1 MKTVFIVN
9 ERAQPGESCLVRQPT
24 PGERNKQR
32 LITLFR
38 PVTQNERAATMAD
51 VEQAT
56 DSKVPESIRK
66 RFGEFAAAQSL
77 QDFRREYEGTW
88 LPPEQP

>member
-24 PGERNKQR
+24 RGEREKLR
-32 LITLFR
+32 LIAIFR
-38 PVTQNERAATMAD
+38 PVIQNETAATLAD

-56 DSKVPESIRK
+56 DSKVPESVRK
-66 RFGEFAAAQSL
+66 RFGEVAAAQSP

-88 LPPEQP
+88 LPPERP

>member
-24 PGERNKQR
+24 QGEREKQR
-32 LITLFR
+32 LISIFR
-38 PVTQNERAATMAD
+38 PVTQNERVT
-51 VEQAT
+51 QAT
-56 DSKVPESIRK
+56 DDKVPEGARK
-66 RFGEFAAAQSL
+66 RFGEFTAAQSP

-88 LPPEQP
+88 MPPERP